1 MICGILK
8 KKLYLKMQR
17 GKGERN
23 GNKWQGPIV
32 EYVTY
37 KINLLFFQCQ
47 LEVSFLVTCKQKS
60 QLIQI
65 LFQIAHM
72 LTK

>member
-1 MICGILK
+1 ME
-8 KKLYLKMQR
+8 R

-23 GNKWQGPIV
+23 GRKRQGPVV

-60 QLIQI
+60 LLNQV

-72 LTK
+72 LIKWDFTVSTAANLP